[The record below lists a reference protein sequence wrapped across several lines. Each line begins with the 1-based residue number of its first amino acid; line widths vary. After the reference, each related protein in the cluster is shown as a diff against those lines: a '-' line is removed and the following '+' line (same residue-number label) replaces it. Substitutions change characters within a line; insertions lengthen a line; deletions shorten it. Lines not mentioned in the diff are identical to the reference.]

1 MFQVP
6 ATVMGMIGSAFMVAS
21 FAPGAVSHAANS
33 EIESA
38 GFIAKSQT
46 KSQTVDAHGKTDRVA
61 APVTAKSRQTVS
73 VVELV
78 GVSRVQV
85 VLKDENGMVLFRSDP
100 QTNTTYVARD
110 ADLPVITVKQ
120 ETGSEAKP
128 QPVSRESSDES
139 VAPKRRAHPY
149 GCVGA
154 VSPLARAGK
163 EAAPSLC
170 VTSLESGI
178 QARS

>member
-21 FAPGAVSHAANS
+21 FAPGAVGHAANS
-33 EIESA
+33 EMESA
-38 GFIAKSQT
+38 AFIAKSQT
-46 KSQTVDAHGKTDRVA
+46 VDASGKRDRVT
-61 APVTAKSRQTVS
+61 APVTAKSRQAVS

-85 VLKDENGMVLFRSDP
+85 VLKDENGVVLFRSDP

-110 ADLPVITVKQ
+110 TDLPVITVKH
-120 ETGSEAKP
+120 ETGSQTKP
-128 QPVSRESSDES
+128 QPVSRESSEES

-154 VSPLARAGK
+154 VSPLARAGN